1 MADGTNGENR
11 AENTGMRRLLPL
23 LIGLPIIV
31 IIAAA
36 AVLLSGEGDRAPQSS
51 GQGQQPSGGGEQA
64 SGGGKTSGDTK
75 TSGNET
81 LGHPALGDADAPVVL
96 VEYSDYQ

>member
-1 MADGTNGENR
+1 MNGENR
-11 AENTGMRRLLPL
+11 GENTRMSRLLPL

-36 AVLLSGEGDRAPQSS
+36 AVLLSGEGNRAPQSS
-51 GQGQQPSGGGEQA
+51 GQGQQSSGGGEQA
-64 SGGGKTSGDTK
+64 SGGGKTSENAAP
-75 TSGNET
+75 SENES
-81 LGHPALGDADAPVVL
+81 LGHPALGGADAPVVL